1 MSRVHSFPK
10 DKIKILLLEGVHIS
24 AIKDFE
30 KRGYVNIENHAG
42 AMSEEELLNCIEDY
56 HIVGIRSKTVLNCK
70 SDRKGKAIICCWRFL
85 YWHQSDRFR
94 GL

>member
-1 MSRVHSFPK
+1 MSRLHSFPK

-56 HIVGIRSKTVLNCK
+56 HIVGIRSKTVLTVK
-70 SDRKGKAIICCWRFL
+70 VIEKAKPF
-85 YWHQSDRFR
+85 
-94 GL
+94 

>member
-30 KRGYVNIENHAG
+30 KRGYV
-42 AMSEEELLNCIEDY
+42 D
-56 HIVGIRSKTVLNCK
+56 RFNCK